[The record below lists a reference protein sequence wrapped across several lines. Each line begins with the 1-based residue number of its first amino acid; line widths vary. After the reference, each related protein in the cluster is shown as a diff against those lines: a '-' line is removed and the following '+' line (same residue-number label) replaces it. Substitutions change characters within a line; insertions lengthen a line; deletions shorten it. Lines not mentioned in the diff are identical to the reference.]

1 MRLSFIHG
9 KLRQA
14 DPIFYGQMG
23 EDKHIHFKYF
33 PTLRGG
39 TFLEMGALDG
49 VKYSNTKFFED
60 SMGWS
65 GVLIE
70 PIPSA
75 FELLRIN
82 RPRSKSYNLAVS
94 KTEGFLEIYNHG
106 AVSSLK
112 ENTTKEFF
120 EGWHKNNNIEIIKV
134 PSKRLDSVLYDSGI
148 KRIDFWSLDVE
159 GSEFEALQTM
169 DWAIPVYLI
178 CIEKQGDRKALCDSI
193 LRSNGFIFTEELAH
207 NEVWINPAHRR
218 KY

>member
-82 RPRSKSYNLAVS
+82 RSRSKSYNLAVS

-134 PSKRLDSVLYDSGI
+134 PSKRLDSVLHDSGI

-169 DWAIPVYLI
+169 DWTIPVYLI